1 MAPEQPK
8 HVHGTHH
15 SCSRMEEPDTQKNVA
30 AGREVLHQRVSQE
43 SGGKIVSPRLASEPV
58 VPMSITDTRPNP
70 MAILS
75 YRFARTAKCRPG
87 LESHF
92 AVSASAAM
100 SKRV

>member
-15 SCSRMEEPDTQKNVA
+15 SCNRMEEPDTQKNVA
-30 AGREVLHQRVSQE
+30 AGREVLHQRVSQ
-43 SGGKIVSPRLASEPV
+43 GVGRKDCVPRLASEPV
-58 VPMSITDTRPNP
+58 VPMTIMDTRPNP
-70 MAILS
+70 MAIPS

-92 AVSASAAM
+92 AVSASAAR
-100 SKRV
+100 SKR